1 MQRTWTPGF
10 VAAAFLAGC
19 AGSSPSLPARP
30 VVNSVVPAAAP
41 NTKFS
46 IRIPAPPN
54 ATARARRPSYISY
67 STKSLQINLDPG
79 TGSARSQSFD
89 LTTQSGNCA
98 PSGVLGVLT
107 CTLAL
112 NISTGSHTANI
123 IAYDQTGGTAGGG
136 KALSATYAFPLT
148 IVAGAAN
155 TVTFTLGGI
164 TSSFVIV
171 ALDTTAVKG
180 DGVTTPFSFT
190 SAAATQFLVEAL
202 DADKNPIIGPASPTL
217 TATSTNPTALTVSQN
232 TSNPY
237 QFQIQPTGA
246 SATSIAVTFSA
257 PDMTGQGKP
266 ATTFAATF
274 APTFWPQITCA
285 SVTCINAGLGADSV
299 SVTES
304 GYSGGFTFTNSAP
317 AKCSI
322 VFSTA
327 TTAVITSAPSLN
339 NACTITARDTSL
351 RNIGIGLSFPSK
363 LTQSVDGVS
372 YGTGPATLSF
382 ACHSTCT
389 GTTTWQVTS
398 SNPSPAYAWVPS
410 SFVMTQ
416 SGGQIGDSCQSYI
429 GGLYLQLASI
439 TWGAALMPPS
449 SNPPYSPSLFP
460 VYGPATRSDY
470 GTCRATLV
478 DGFGGS
484 LTVYYS
490 VTVS

>member
-1 MQRTWTPGF
+1 MIRTWTTGL

-19 AGSSPSLPARP
+19 AGSSPSLPVGPIAHA
-30 VVNSVVPAAAP
+30 VVPAATP
-41 NTKFS
+41 NTTFS
-46 IRIPAPPN
+46 VRIPARPS
-54 ATARARRPSYISY
+54 ATAGARRPSYISY

-79 TGSARSQSFD
+79 TASERDQSFD
-89 LTTQSGNCA
+89 LTTQSGNCVA
-98 PSGVLGVLT
+98 SGVLGVLT
-107 CTLAL
+107 CTFAL
-112 NISTGSHTANI
+112 SISLGHHTANM
-123 IAYDQTGGTAGGG
+123 IAYDLTGGTAGGG
-136 KALSATYAFPLT
+136 KALSATYGFPLT
-148 IVAGAAN
+148 IVAGTAN
-155 TVTFTLGGI
+155 NPSFTLGGI
-164 TSSFVIV
+164 TSSFAIV
-171 ALDTTAVKG
+171 PLDTTAVKG
-180 DGVTTPFSFT
+180 DGITTPFSFT
-190 SAAATQFLVEAL
+190 SASATQFLVEAL

-217 TATSTNPTALTVSQN
+217 TATSTNTAALSVTQN

-237 QFQIQPTGA
+237 QFQIQPTAA
-246 SATSIAVTFSA
+246 SASSIAVTFSA

-322 VFSTA
+322 VSSTP

-351 RNIGIGLSFPSK
+351 RNIGVGLSFPSK
-363 LTQSVDGVS
+363 LTQSVDGVD

-389 GTTTWQVTS
+389 GTTSWQVTS
-398 SNPSPAYAWVPS
+398 SNPSPAYAWVTS
-410 SFVMTQ
+410 SIVMTA
-416 SGGQIGDSCQSYI
+416 SGGQIGDSCQAYI
-429 GGLYLQLASI
+429 GGLYIQLASI
-439 TWGAALMPPS
+439 TWGAALMPPN
-449 SNPPYSPSLFP
+449 SNPPYQPSLFP

-470 GTCRATLV
+470 GTCRATLI